1 MRGQLF
7 TLLPPP
13 RPRWRSFL
21 AGWSVEILVLIG
33 LFILGSRIRPE
44 IIADQP
50 FRVTRLTAYTPLIV
64 PEQQPVTVPVVI
76 RPAQHS
82 NVAPKIEQPV
92 ESEPAVQA
100 LVVTRQVRVIRESKA
115 PEAEP
120 AAPQLKLQSKLPS
133 IPSAPTTQVI
143 AVGTFSSK
151 DSLEAPARLPGTV
164 EAAGFGDV
172 SGVSKSQGRGGPGGK
187 GQFGLPTISGPG
199 DGMAATPVVMASGF
213 ASPVTVATV
222 KSPAIT
228 KPAAVTNTPVEIT
241 FKPKP
246 DYTEEGR
253 KQRVNGEV
261 QLQVLFSADGR
272 VHVMKVVRGLG
283 YGLDEQAVKAAEQI
297 KFKPALHDGQAID
310 TTALVHIIFELVS

>member
-21 AGWSVEILVLIG
+21 AGWSVEILLLIG
-33 LFILGSRIRPE
+33 LFILGSRIRPG
-44 IIADQP
+44 IISDHP
-50 FRVTRLTAYTPLIV
+50 FRATRLTAYTPLIA

-82 NVAPKIEQPV
+82 TVAPQMEQPV
-92 ESEPAVQA
+92 ESAPAVEA
-100 LVVTRQVRVIRESKA
+100 LVVTRQVRVNREPRE

-120 AAPQLKLQSKLPS
+120 AAPPLKLESKLPS

-151 DSLEAPARLPGTV
+151 DSLEVPAKLPATV
-164 EAAGFGDV
+164 ETAGFGDI
-172 SGVSKSQGRGGPGGK
+172 SGAAKSQGRGGSGVK
-187 GQFGLPTISGPG
+187 GSFGLPAISGHG
-199 DGMAATPVVMASGF
+199 SGMAATPVVMASGF

-222 KSPAIT
+222 KSPAAA
-228 KPAAVTNTPVEIT
+228 KPAAVTNSPVEIT

-246 DYTEEGR
+246 DYTEAGR

-261 QLQVLFSADGR
+261 QLQVVFSADGR

-297 KFKPALHDGQAID
+297 KFKPALQDGQAID